1 MKMAVMM
8 KFGGK
13 KSAKAINST
22 MRVFRDL
29 LQKLVIMDEY
39 INCRLLTITSC
50 QGRLLAISY
59 YN

>member
-1 MKMAVMM
+1 M